1 MQRSQVQ
8 STEAPAPKRGL
19 ENRNAPD
26 PGMGYRMAHRGISAP
41 SAAMIGAVCTPG
53 ALGVRYGSRRQHGM
67 DLLNTGHG
75 QFSGAAAPQ
84 DRVAAAEVTEAT
96 EQAYTPAPNDPD
108 IAAPPVHDPDA
119 GLIERLAQGDQRAA
133 GEMVD
138 RYLTRIV
145 NHAFRMLNNRDD
157 AEEVAQDVFIRIWNN
172 VADWQPGRAKF
183 STWVYRITQNLCLD
197 RLRKHREVT
206 MAEPPEILDERP
218 IASDVIAADQV
229 SRTVQD
235 AMERLPDRQKAALSL
250 CYFENLSNSEA
261 ADILDV
267 SVEALE
273 SLLARGRRGLK
284 TMLKHDADYLLDG

>member
-1 MQRSQVQ
+1 
-8 STEAPAPKRGL
+8 
-19 ENRNAPD
+19 
-26 PGMGYRMAHRGISAP
+26 
-41 SAAMIGAVCTPG
+41 
-53 ALGVRYGSRRQHGM
+53 M
-67 DLLNTGHG
+67 DLLSTGHG
-75 QFSGAAAPQ
+75 QFSEVSAPDRRAAAPSETSQ
-84 DRVAAAEVTEAT
+84 RASTPEQSADSTNHDPVT
-96 EQAYTPAPNDPD
+96 
-108 IAAPPVHDPDA
+108 DPDA
-119 GLIERLAQGDQRAA
+119 DLIARLGQGDQRAA

-145 NHAFRMLNNRDD
+145 SHAFRMLNNRDD

-172 VADWQPGRAKF
+172 VSGWQPGRAKF

-206 MAEPPEILDERP
+206 MAEPPEIHDERP

-229 SRTVQD
+229 SRTVQQ

-273 SLLARGRRGLK
+273 SLLARGRRGMKELLK
-284 TMLKHDADYLLDG
+284 NDADHLLNE